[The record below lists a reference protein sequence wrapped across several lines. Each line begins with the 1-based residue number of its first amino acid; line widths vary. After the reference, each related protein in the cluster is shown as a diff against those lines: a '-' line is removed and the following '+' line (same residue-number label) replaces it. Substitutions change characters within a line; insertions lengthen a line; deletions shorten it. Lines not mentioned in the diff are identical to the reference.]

1 MIRIDPDGSVTFG
14 DVTADWSR
22 KVKTR
27 VVVDLLSKVT
37 SATTPEIQVALYGGG
52 PKTPQLERYVIDA
65 THQAILRA
73 RATVARTFGGAVVL
87 KRVGRRRPA
96 RYHLHVKGCAVCR
109 SGK

>member
-1 MIRIDPDGSVTFG
+1 MIAIDQEGNATFG
-14 DVTADWSR
+14 ECSADWSR

-65 THQAILRA
+65 THQAITRA
-73 RATVARTFGGAVVL
+73 RATVARAFGGAVAL
-87 KRVGRRRPA
+87 KRVGRKRPA
-96 RYHLHVKGCAVCR
+96 RYHLHVKGCTVCR
-109 SGK
+109 RRS